1 MGADYR
7 SRIADGQLRA
17 HLARSGAVLIEGP
30 RACGKTST
38 ALEAAASAALLDTSP
53 GLIIAADTDPGAV
66 LVGGR
71 PRLIDEWQL
80 APRLWNAARHEID
93 RSGDDGLFIFTG
105 SAAPADDQTRHSG
118 AGRFS
123 RLRMR
128 PMSLLEQGVA
138 SGGVSLQG
146 LRSGVP
152 AAAPDGSQ
160 GLADIVDAVCRGGWP
175 RNLDRPLGE
184 AMARMRDYV
193 AEIEATGIDPLDTR
207 RRDRVRV
214 RATLKALARNVATEA
229 KMSTI
234 ARDAAAFAG
243 LDVIDPETVAAYVA
257 ALERIY
263 VFEPT
268 PAWRGHLRSRAALRT
283 TPKRYFVDPSLAVA
297 ALEASADDVRAD
309 IEYLGLLFESLAMR
323 DLRILAGP
331 SDGVVT
337 HMRDAAGR
345 EIDAVITFGYRSWI
359 ACEIKMASTGPRI
372 DEAAKALLS
381 FASRVNESSEG
392 APAALVIIVGSGPAY
407 VRPDGV
413 QVVPI
418 WALEP

>member
-1 MGADYR
+1 MGSGYR
-7 SRIADGQLRA
+7 SRIADGELHA
-17 HLARSGAVLIEGP
+17 HLARSGAVLIEGA

-38 ALEAAASAALLDTSP
+38 ALKAAASAALLDASP
-53 GLIIAADTDPGAV
+53 GLIIAADTDPGSV
-66 LVGGR
+66 LAGDR

-93 RSGDDGLFIFTG
+93 RAGEDGLFIFTG
-105 SAAPADDQTRHSG
+105 SATPADDETRHSG

-128 PMSLLEQGVA
+128 PMSLLEQGIA
-138 SGGVSLQG
+138 TGGVSLQG
-146 LRSGVP
+146 LRAGVP
-152 AAAPDGSQ
+152 AAAPESTR

-193 AEIEATGIDPLDTR
+193 GEIEATGIDPLDAK

-214 RATLKALARNVATEA
+214 RATLRALARNIATEA

-243 LDVIDPETVAAYVA
+243 LDLIDPETVASYVA
-257 ALERIY
+257 ALERIF
-263 VFEPT
+263 VFEQA
-268 PAWRGHLRSRAALRT
+268 PAWRGHLRSRSALRT

-297 ALEASADDVRAD
+297 ALEASADDIRAD
-309 IEYLGLLFESLAMR
+309 MEYLGLLFESLVIR
-323 DLRILAGP
+323 DLRVLAGP

-337 HMRDAAGR
+337 HMRDAMGR

-359 ACEIKMASTGPRI
+359 ACEIKMASTGPRV
-372 DEAAKALLS
+372 DEAATALLR

-392 APAALVIIVGSGPAY
+392 APAALVVIVGSGPAY

-418 WALEP
+418 WTLEP